1 MTDPVARLPRD
12 FRLDPETHEEEW
24 SNSKLLHA
32 YLAEADV
39 ALRGVIAALAATGDR
54 PEWIVEA
61 NAAYAGVWRL
71 SVHADEEKVE

>member
-1 MTDPVARLPRD
+1 MTEPSSRLPRE

-24 SNSKLLHA
+24 GNSKLLNA

-61 NAAYAGVWRL
+61 NAAYACVWRL
-71 SVHADEEKVE
+71 TVHADEEKME